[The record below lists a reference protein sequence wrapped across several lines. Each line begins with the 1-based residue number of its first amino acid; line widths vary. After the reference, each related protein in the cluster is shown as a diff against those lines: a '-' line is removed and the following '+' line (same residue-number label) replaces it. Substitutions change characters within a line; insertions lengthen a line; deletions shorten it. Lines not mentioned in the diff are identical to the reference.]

1 MDDEVGGDLTR
12 SRRFHG
18 QFLFFFFVFLD
29 VEISPVTKVD

>member
-18 QFLFFFFVFLD
+18 QFLFFFVFLD